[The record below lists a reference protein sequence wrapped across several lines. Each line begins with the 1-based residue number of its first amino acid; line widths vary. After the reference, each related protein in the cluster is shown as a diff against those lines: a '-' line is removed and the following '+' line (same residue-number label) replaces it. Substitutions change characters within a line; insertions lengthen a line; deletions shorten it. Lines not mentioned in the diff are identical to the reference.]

1 MNGTKLSTNKLKG
14 IDKRNIYAN
23 EMNSFDMKACVQNL
37 GSDECKS
44 ELEKIVNESL
54 KNVLSKK
61 EEYMLSRHPEL
72 CEGYDGDYLEEPVMN
87 DSQMSGTISK
97 GSNIIGYL
105 KQLEKYNERNMET
118 LENDINELINGFER
132 TLKGPF
138 AKITEL
144 KELFKSIK
152 KIIKQQLETIEDTNE
167 YYYESIMKELK

>member
-1 MNGTKLSTNKLKG
+1 
-14 IDKRNIYAN
+14 
-23 EMNSFDMKACVQNL
+23 MKACEKNL
-37 GSDECKS
+37 GSVECKG
-44 ELEKIVNESL
+44 ELEKIISESL

-87 DSQMSGTISK
+87 DSQIAGTMSK
-97 GSNIIGYL
+97 GSNIIEYL
-105 KQLEKYNERNMET
+105 KQLEKYNERDMEK
-118 LENDINELINGFER
+118 LENDINKLINNFER

-138 AKITEL
+138 AKTTEL

-152 KIIKQQLETIEDTNE
+152 KTVKQQLETIEDTNE